1 MELHLTCCNR
11 LTARSLRALQ
21 SFRHSLMSLSL
32 FGCSNI
38 IFRKAGAPLAY
49 AEDDDDDEDD
59 DEDDLVERLETQ
71 TVDFCFQGFN
81 RLRLLNLGGLPGLM
95 DVEMLLKPLPAL
107 TSLDLS
113 GVRLPRPAFLAQW
126 KERLTSLVLYNV
138 ELSEELIQTLMQFS
152 TLR

>member
-1 MELHLTCCNR
+1 MELHLTYCNR

-38 IFRKAGAPLAY
+38 IFRKAGAPLAF
-49 AEDDDDDEDD
+49 AEDDDEDD
-59 DEDDLVERLETQ
+59 DLEDRLETH
-71 TVDFCFQGFN
+71 TVDSDFSFQGFN
-81 RLRLLNLGGLPGLM
+81 RLRLLNLGGLPGLV
-95 DVEMLLKPLPAL
+95 DVETLLRPLPAL

-138 ELSEELIQTLMQFS
+138 ELSEELIHTLMQFS
-152 TLR
+152 MLR